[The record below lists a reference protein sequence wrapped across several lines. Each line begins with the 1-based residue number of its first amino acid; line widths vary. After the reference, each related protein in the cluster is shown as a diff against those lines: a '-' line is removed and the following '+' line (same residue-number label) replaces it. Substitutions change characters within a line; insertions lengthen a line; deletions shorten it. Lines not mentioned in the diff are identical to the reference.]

1 MLFMP
6 ILLHKLLYN
15 RFFVQVNFYELFIFK
30 HSRCGEMADATDLK
44 SVPAKAG
51 YGFESHHR
59 HPLKSDFTRENRS
72 IWQFRRLRLVAH

>member
-59 HPLKSDFTRENRS
+59 HPLKSDFS
-72 IWQFRRLRLVAH
+72 